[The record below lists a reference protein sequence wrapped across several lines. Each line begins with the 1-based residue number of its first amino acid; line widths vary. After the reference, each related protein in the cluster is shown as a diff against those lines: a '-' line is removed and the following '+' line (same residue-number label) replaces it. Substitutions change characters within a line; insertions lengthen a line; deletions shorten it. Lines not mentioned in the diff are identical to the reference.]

1 MIIQLTK
8 GADFV
13 SLYIVPKTKA
23 QKCNLSP
30 LYFVVGIKGEKL
42 QTSCQKHE

>member
-13 SLYIVPKTKA
+13 SLYIVPKKKA

-42 QTSCQKHE
+42 